1 MRRIIFA
8 LLIGMA
14 PLAGGAGAIAR
25 QYAPGFEGVSWGDSL
40 AELVAK
46 HPGGDHYFAYGG
58 GQRDYNVSDETPLF
72 GISRSNMRV
81 NYFFDETD
89 SVVSVAVGFPY
100 EQRAKL
106 LGALTLS
113 FGSYKRMYTK
123 GISAVY
129 EWASDDG
136 TGITVWETL
145 DPSYGILR
153 LLISG
158 PNSSLLKNPTSN
170 CANQTGRQKP
180 KK

>member
-1 MRRIIFA
+1 M
-8 LLIGMA
+8 
-14 PLAGGAGAIAR
+14 
-25 QYAPGFEGVSWGDSL
+25 
-40 AELVAK
+40 
-46 HPGGDHYFAYGG
+46 
-58 GQRDYNVSDETPLF
+58 SDETPLF

-81 NYFFDETD
+81 IYFFDETD

-113 FGSYKRMYTK
+113 FCSYKRMYTR

-158 PNSSLLKNPTSN
+158 PNSTLLRNSTSN
-170 CANQTGRQKP
+170 CTNQTGPQKP

>member
-1 MRRIIFA
+1 
-8 LLIGMA
+8 
-14 PLAGGAGAIAR
+14 
-25 QYAPGFEGVSWGDSL
+25 
-40 AELVAK
+40 
-46 HPGGDHYFAYGG
+46 
-58 GQRDYNVSDETPLF
+58 VSDETPLF

-81 NYFFDETD
+81 IYFFDETD

-113 FGSYKRMYTK
+113 FCSYKRMYTR

-158 PNSSLLKNPTSN
+158 PNSTLLRNSTSN
-170 CANQTGRQKP
+170 CTNQTGPQKP